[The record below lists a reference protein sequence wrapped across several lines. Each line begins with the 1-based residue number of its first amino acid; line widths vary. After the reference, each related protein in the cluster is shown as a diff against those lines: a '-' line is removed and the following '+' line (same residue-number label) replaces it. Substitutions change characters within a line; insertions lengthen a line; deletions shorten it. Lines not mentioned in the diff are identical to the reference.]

1 MKTDYEMTKSLIK
14 RRDEYMAVKRKKAAL
29 RLIPKTLVP
38 LFCMAAVII
47 SVMTLNGVFA
57 PPKVDVSL
65 VSGNSNISA
74 LENLTSQSPFVTTA
88 EADGN
93 VNDIESALASVNAAL
108 ASMEEGLTD
117 ESSDSAKWEDSSKWV
132 YAADI
137 LEAVK
142 NDLDSVITEADY
154 CWHFETLET
163 KNPDCLIESGIIY
176 YLVDPEAEDY
186 ADLGFDMETARI
198 CCEPLPAAVLY
209 EVVDDNEKD
218 TTSKYVFGSLY
229 KIAGMEGYVT
239 LIYDG
244 QFWLYRAEKW
254 ATFIVNDRNYYT
266 HLALSCSER
275 YVPSNVVA
283 DINDEYTVYYAFD
296 DVTGQVC
303 VEDEKSEAVYVVISV
318 NSGRKDAW
326 VCRSYPAAPEEYR
339 LNRDKLGKI
348 EDTAKNIT
356 RYCEAVEKGI
366 FEFNYY
372 FIYILSGEYF
382 LPDSDLQRLVYNDK
396 RYLPIIYRETPD
408 TVLME
413 ESAFIKES
421 ENSDK
426 TVPCTLFRVKE
437 ERDVVAIF
445 CDGELHYFRLA

>member
-65 VSGNSNISA
+65 VPGNSNISA
-74 LENLTSQSPFVTTA
+74 FENLTSQSPSVTA
-88 EADGN
+88 AD
-93 VNDIESALASVNAAL
+93 VDDKVSDMESALASMEADL
-108 ASMEEGLTD
+108 AN

-142 NDLDSVITEADY
+142 NGLDNVITEADY
-154 CWHFETLET
+154 CWHFQALET

-176 YLVDPEAEDY
+176 YLIDPETEDY
-186 ADLGFDMETARI
+186 ANLGFDVKTARI
-198 CCEPLPAAVLY
+198 YCEPLPATVLY
-209 EVVDDNEKD
+209 EIVDSDEKD
-218 TTSKYVFGSLY
+218 TTSKYIFGSLY
-229 KIAGMEGYVT
+229 RIVGMEGYVT

-244 QFWLYRAEKW
+244 QFRLYRAEKW
-254 ATFIVNDRNYYT
+254 ATFIVNERNYYT
-266 HLALSCSER
+266 HIALSGSER
-275 YVPSNVVA
+275 YVPSDLVA
-283 DINDEYTVYYAFD
+283 DYNDEYTIFYAFD

-303 VEDEKSEAVYVVISV
+303 VEDEESEAVYVAVSV
-318 NSGRKDAW
+318 NSGRKEAW

-366 FEFNYY
+366 FDFNYY
-372 FIYILSGEYF
+372 FIYILSGEYY
-382 LPDSDLQRLVYNDK
+382 LPDSELQRLVYNDNL
-396 RYLPIIYRETPD
+396 YLPVIYRETAD
-408 TVLME
+408 TVLLE

-426 TVPCTLFRVKE
+426 SVPCTLFRVKE
-437 ERDVVAIF
+437 DRNIVAIF
-445 CDGELHYFRLA
+445 YNGELHYFGLA